1 MYISFWEK
9 GKWRFLDLA
18 ELPMEKPKIKKLY
31 YSISEVSALTLLKPY
46 VLRYWES
53 EFPSLRPSKNRAG
66 KRIYRSSDVEHIL
79 IIKKLLYENK
89 FTIEGARKQL
99 QFGQES
105 EEFEEEAK
113 NDKQKSLLEE
123 IKISLKEIIDLLQ
136 GPT

>member
-1 MYISFWEK
+1 MSFQAS
-9 GKWRFLDLA
+9 DLQ
-18 ELPMEKPKIKKLY
+18 KIG
-31 YSISEVSALTLLKPY
+31 
-46 VLRYWES
+46 
-53 EFPSLRPSKNRAG
+53 AG
-66 KRIYRSSDVEHIL
+66 KRIYRSSDVEQIL

-113 NDKQKSLLEE
+113 NDKQKTLLEE

>member
-1 MYISFWEK
+1 
-9 GKWRFLDLA
+9 
-18 ELPMEKPKIKKLY
+18 MEKPKIKKLY

-53 EFPSLRPSKNRAG
+53 EFPSLRPSKNRTG

-113 NDKQKSLLEE
+113 NDKQKTLLEE
-123 IKISLKEIIDLLQ
+123 IKISLKEIIDLLE